1 MVATTALVCII
12 YRVIA
17 VTTVVTQ
24 QREDRRIMML
34 QCKSHWVTPKR
45 FYIECSECKTR
56 YSSEIM
62 TVWKDGKGDFE
73 IPRFCPHCGTE
84 KEIEDETRD

>member
-1 MVATTALVCII
+1 M
-12 YRVIA
+12 
-17 VTTVVTQ
+17 
-24 QREDRRIMML
+24 E
-34 QCKSHWVTPKR
+34 KSRPHWITPKR

-73 IPRFCPHCGTE
+73 MPRFCPHCGVE
-84 KEIEDETRD
+84 MEDEDDKNDG